1 MIDNGCP
8 ASQPGG
14 YPSDCELTQALRERA
29 EKRNR
34 PVARSDKWHALLPKA
49 KKIKLLLLD
58 VDGVLTDGTIV
69 YTEDGGESKGFN
81 TKDGFGLRMLQDSGI
96 EVGVITARTSEAVQR
111 RAGDLGFAHLYQG
124 RKDKNDV
131 YDEILKTTGL
141 RPLHT
146 AYMGDDWLDLPLLG
160 RVGLSAAPADAAPE
174 VQQRV
179 DYVCRQNG
187 GRGAVREICDLIL
200 EARGQLSM
208 LLAQYGGL

>member
-1 MIDNGCP
+1 MSDTNCP
-8 ASQPGG
+8 VSGPGG

-29 EKRNR
+29 VERNR
-34 PVARSDKWHALLPKA
+34 PLLRSKKWMSLLPRA
-49 KKIKLLLLD
+49 KQIKLLLLD

-69 YTEDGGESKGFN
+69 YTEEGGESKGFN

-96 EVGVITARTSEAVQR
+96 DVGVITARTSEAVRR

-124 RKDKNDV
+124 RKDKNRV
-131 YDEILKTTGL
+131 FDEILGATKL

-160 RVGLSAAPADAAPE
+160 RVGLAASPADAVPE

-179 DYVCRQNG
+179 DYVCVQNG
-187 GRGAVREICDLIL
+187 GHGAVREICDLIL
-200 EARGQLSM
+200 EAKGQLST